1 MGEAETEAGLP
12 EEGEA
17 AVAAREGFDLE
28 VASIVPRFCKE
39 TKLTDGVLSITNY
52 THFTAKVR

>member
-28 VASIVPRFCKE
+28 VASVVPCFFFH
-39 TKLTDGVLSITNY
+39 LV
-52 THFTAKVR
+52 KVIPVASR